1 MPKLSCVIPV
11 FNEEGNILELYR
23 RLKESVSR
31 DFTGFEEEYIFVDD
45 GSTDGSLE
53 RMREL
58 HDQDRA
64 VKIIEFSRNFG
75 HHIAI
80 TAGLDHATGDY
91 VVMMDSDLQ
100 DKPEEMIKL
109 FRKLREGY
117 DVVYGERANKKFPLM
132 KRLSASVFI
141 ALLRYLVNEPIVMNS
156 SIFRIMTRQVVENT
170 RLLRE
175 RNRYIIGVVGWVG
188 FKHAAQPVE
197 HGERYA
203 GESKYRFSHQIM
215 LALNAALSYSTRAL
229 TLITRIGLLF
239 VALALL
245 LGIWI
250 IYAKIMLGMPVTG
263 WTSLLLAI
271 LAVGGI
277 QIIMLGMIGAYIGR
291 NYMEDKNRPLYI
303 IRRLY
308 D

>member
-215 LALNAALSYSTRAL
+215 LALNAALSYSTTAL